1 MMYYC
6 LSVSF
11 RVMGYGFLSY
21 LYLLTHSQNIS
32 EIRNEFIN
40 IFLQTHFEFSNNVTL
55 KKLYKSVKI
64 ESSCF
69 SLVSG
74 VVTVD
79 LGIHG
84 DFDLLKFSFLP

>member
-11 RVMGYGFLSY
+11 RVMCYGFLSY

-32 EIRNEFIN
+32 EIRNEFLN
-40 IFLQTHFEFSNNVTL
+40 IFLQTHFEFSKAVTL

-64 ESSCF
+64 ESSCD

-74 VVTVD
+74 FVTVD
-79 LGIHG
+79 SGIHG
-84 DFDLLKFSFLP
+84 DFVLLKLSFLP